1 MLRFWTDIQC
11 RFESCPD
18 YKQQQERLMNH
29 YYQNIHG
36 WFDYEEII
44 KLAIDKGEDG
54 AKFVKFLDI

>member
-1 MLRFWTDIQC
+1 
-11 RFESCPD
+11 
-18 YKQQQERLMNH
+18 MNH